1 MPASTN
7 IRVIARERA
16 MMNSTDFRIA
26 VFPGDGIGAEI
37 TGPTLRLLAKAAGRT
52 GGFSITPQD
61 CPAGAAH
68 YRDQGEALPRESLA
82 AARAADAILLAA
94 MGLPDVRYPD
104 GTEISPQLDLRFELG
119 LYAGVR
125 PIRAI
130 PGVPVTLADPRAQ
143 AMDFVILRESTEGLF
158 ASHGRGEIS
167 DDRATETLVLTRA
180 TTERLHDFGLRLA
193 AQRKAAGGKG
203 RASCVD
209 KANVFRAFAWFRQI
223 FDARAKAFPELTA
236 DHIYIDACALMM
248 VTRPWELDV
257 LITENMFG
265 DILSDLGAGLIGGMG
280 YAPSAD
286 IGEEHAVFQPCHGSA
301 PDIAGRGLANPTAMI
316 LSGAMMLEWL
326 GRENGVDEAGRAG
339 ALIRRAVDAA
349 FAGGGLKTCELGGAA
364 GTAAVFTAVESALD
378 ALDA

>member
-1 MPASTN
+1 MPKL
-7 IRVIARERA
+7 
-16 MMNSTDFRIA
+16 TDFRIA

-37 TGPTLRLLAKAAGRT
+37 TAPTLRLLENAAARA
-52 GGFSITPQD
+52 GGFSITPQH

-68 YRDQGEALPRESLA
+68 YRETGSALPEASLA
-82 AARAADAILLAA
+82 TARRADAILLAA

-104 GTEISPQLDLRFELG
+104 GTEVSPQLDLRFELG

-130 PGVPVTLADPRAQ
+130 PGVPVALADPRAQ
-143 AMDFVILRESTEGLF
+143 DIDLVILRESTEGLF
-158 ASHGRGEIS
+158 ASHGRGEVTP
-167 DDRATETLVLTRA
+167 DRATETLVLTRA

-193 AQRKAAGGKG
+193 AQRREAGGRG
-203 RASCVD
+203 RATCVD
-209 KANVFRAFAWFRQI
+209 KANVFRAFAWFRSI
-223 FDARAKAFPELTA
+223 FDDRARAFPGLTA
-236 DHIYIDACALMM
+236 DHMYIDACALNM

-286 IGEEHAVFQPCHGSA
+286 IGDAHAVFQPCHGSA
-301 PDIAGRGLANPTAMI
+301 PDIAGKGLANPTAMI

-326 GRENGVDEAGRAG
+326 GREKGVAEAGRAG
-339 ALIRRAVDAA
+339 ALIRGAVDAA
-349 FAGGGLKTCELGGAA
+349 FAGGNLRTAELGGRA
-364 GTAAVFTAVESALD
+364 GTAEVFAAVEAALGRVEV
-378 ALDA
+378 